1 MKIKT
6 LRLSIPE
13 PCHEDWN
20 KMTPTLQGRYC
31 QACEKEVTDFSQMT
45 DAQIVQFIEKGKGNH
60 CGRFRFDQLDRDMSQ
75 SVSQYVLSPWAKAG
89 ILAASV
95 LLAVPGMS
103 QQTRLSTKPAAQEI
117 VVTQQKNLDSKTPFI
132 IKGIVTDGEGEPLI
146 VASILLVGT
155 STGTITDLDG
165 NFTIGIPQQLPN
177 LALTFSYLGYEAKTI
192 TLTGKREKLLKI
204 KLKEGINLSEVVV
217 VGYGITRSST
227 VGGAI
232 CIVRSTQET
241 KETEKQKRIKKW
253 EDAPLSDIQIFPNPF
268 VSNIKLIFGDVKE
281 GEYSLRIF
289 SNNGQVL
296 HQRKTQL
303 SAFQA
308 MELDLA
314 NLNLPA
320 ASYWLHITN
329 GKGKVFKQ
337 QLMKINR

>member
-20 KMTPTLQGRYC
+20 EMTPTLQGRYC

-45 DAQIVQFIEKGKGNH
+45 DAQIVQVIEKGKGNH

-103 QQTRLSTKPAAQEI
+103 QQTRLSTKPAAQVTLVTSEKPTNRKVPI
-117 VVTQQKNLDSKTPFI
+117 V
-132 IKGIVTDGEGEPLI
+132 KGIVMDKRGEPLI
-146 VASILLVGT
+146 GASVLLVGT
-155 STGTITDLDG
+155 STGTITDLEG
-165 NFTIGIPQQLPN
+165 KFTLHVEQQLPA
-177 LALTFSYLGYEAKTI
+177 LALTFSYVGYERQTI
-192 TLTGKREKLLKI
+192 KVRNKRRKFIKVKLE
-204 KLKEGINLSEVVV
+204 EGVNLPEVVV
-217 VGYGITRSST
+217 TSNVSRYLGGWVGGYGVHI
-227 VGGAI
+227 I
-232 CIVRSTQET
+232 D
-241 KETEKQKRIKKW
+241 KTEKRIKEW
-253 EDAPLSDIQIFPNPF
+253 ENAPISDVKIFPNPF

-303 SAFQA
+303 SAFQE

>member
-20 KMTPTLQGRYC
+20 EMTPTLQGRYC

-60 CGRFRFDQLDRDMSQ
+60 CGRFRFDQLDREMSL
-75 SVSQYVLSPWAKAG
+75 SVPQYVLSPWAKAG

-117 VVTQQKNLDSKTPFI
+117 VVTQQKDVDSKTPFI
-132 IKGIVTDGEGEPLI
+132 VKGIVTDREGEPLI
-146 VASILLVGT
+146 GASILLVGT
-155 STGTITDLDG
+155 NSGTVTDLDG
-165 NFTIGIPQQLPN
+165 NFTIRIEQQLPKF
-177 LALTFSYLGYEAKTI
+177 ALNFSYTGYEAKTI
-192 TLTGKREKLLKI
+192 TITGKQKKLLKVN
-204 KLKEGINLSEVVV
+204 LEEGINLSEVVV
-217 VGYGITRSST
+217 VGYGIKRSDRI
-227 VGGAI
+227 GGAV
-232 CIVRSTQET
+232 CIVRSTQ
-241 KETEKQKRIKKW
+241 KTEKRIKKW
-253 EDAPLSDIQIFPNPF
+253 EDAPISDIKIFPNPF
-268 VSNIKLIFGDVKE
+268 VSNIKLIFGDVEE
-281 GEYSLRIF
+281 GEYALRIF
-289 SNNGQVL
+289 SNNGQVV

-303 SAFQA
+303 SAYQE

-329 GKGKVFKQ
+329 GKGNVFKQ